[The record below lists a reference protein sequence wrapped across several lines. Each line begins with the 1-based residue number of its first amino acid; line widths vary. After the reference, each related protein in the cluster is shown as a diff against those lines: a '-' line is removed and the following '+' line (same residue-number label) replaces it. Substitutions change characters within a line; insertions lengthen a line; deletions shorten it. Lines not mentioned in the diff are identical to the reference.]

1 MSMLQFPLHLMIY
14 LPALINSFYPSILL
28 QSKLLKHSIPSFY
41 TYSKLACGTNS
52 MSELLYLS
60 KLITVRHISIH
71 QKSLVLYQIT
81 LSYLI
86 LVLSTLILLFLS
98 NHISTTL
105 LIQIQILTTPLHNLN
120 NLTYVTYTLLSLL
133 IMLEALM

>member
-1 MSMLQFPLHLMIY
+1 MLQFPLHLMIY
-14 LPALINSFYPSILL
+14 PPALINFFYPSTLL

-60 KLITVRHISIH
+60 KLITVRHISIY

-81 LSYLI
+81 LLYLI

-98 NHISTTL
+98 NHISTIC
-105 LIQIQILTTPLHNLN
+105 LIQIQILTTSLHNLN
-120 NLTYVTYTLLSLL
+120 NLIYVTYTLLSLL
-133 IMLEALM
+133 IMSEALM